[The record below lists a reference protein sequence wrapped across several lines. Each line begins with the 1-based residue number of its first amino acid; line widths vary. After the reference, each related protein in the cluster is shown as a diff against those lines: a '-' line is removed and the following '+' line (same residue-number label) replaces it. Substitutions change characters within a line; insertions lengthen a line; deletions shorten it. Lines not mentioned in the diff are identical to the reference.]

1 VEKQT
6 FLMEISDL
14 LSPTD
19 VMIDVSA
26 SDKSRLLQR
35 LSRLAASALGLD
47 PNHVSEQ
54 IAKREELGSTGV
66 GNGVAL
72 PHARLTGLKAPFGL
86 LVRLRHAIDFEAI
99 DDRPV
104 DIVFLVLLPE
114 TTDSTKP
121 NALACVAR
129 ALRHPEALQRLR
141 HASDRETLYRAI
153 TERGV
158 VSSPE

>member
-1 VEKQT
+1 MEKQT

-26 SDKSRLLQR
+26 SDKSRLLRR
-35 LSRLAASALGLD
+35 LSGLAASALGLD

-54 IAKREELGSTGV
+54 IAKREKLGSTGV

-86 LVRLRHAIDFEAI
+86 LVYAMRSTSRRSTTAGRHC
-99 DDRPV
+99 
-104 DIVFLVLLPE
+104 VFGP
-114 TTDSTKP
+114 P
-121 NALACVAR
+121 A
-129 ALRHPEALQRLR
+129 
-141 HASDRETLYRAI
+141 
-153 TERGV
+153 
-158 VSSPE
+158 

>member
-1 VEKQT
+1 
-6 FLMEISDL
+6 MEISDL

-26 SDKSRLLQR
+26 SDKSRLLRR
-35 LSRLAASALGLD
+35 LSGLAASALGLD

-54 IAKREELGSTGV
+54 IAKREKL

-114 TTDSTKP
+114 TADSTKQ